1 VLSRSLLLRMAASPQ
16 IERFVKRNGM
26 SAGFARRFVA
36 GETMEEVV
44 APMRALNERGMS
56 VSLDYLG
63 ENVTRAEE
71 AAGAAEY
78 YGRLFRFID
87 ANRLDAN
94 VSLKL
99 TQLGLD
105 IDNSLAYQNMRRIL
119 DEARRYDQFVRIDME
134 GSAYTARTVQLFE
147 CLWADYKNVGV
158 VIQAYLYRSRQD
170 IERLIE
176 LGARVRLCKGAYSE
190 PKEVAFAHKADVD
203 ANYLRLMK
211 TLLKQGRYPAIATH
225 DEAMIGAT
233 REYAQEAGIPRDA
246 FEFQMLY
253 GIRRDLQRSLV
264 REGYRMRVYVPF
276 GTQWYGYLMRRL
288 AERPANLGFVLKN
301 LLRR

>member
-1 VLSRSLLLRMAASPQ
+1 MGDVRVLSRSLLLRMAASPQ

-78 YGRLFRFID
+78 YGLLFRFID

-119 DEARRYDQFVRIDME
+119 DEARR
-134 GSAYTARTVQLFE
+134 
-147 CLWADYKNVGV
+147 
-158 VIQAYLYRSRQD
+158 
-170 IERLIE
+170 
-176 LGARVRLCKGAYSE
+176 
-190 PKEVAFAHKADVD
+190 
-203 ANYLRLMK
+203 
-211 TLLKQGRYPAIATH
+211 
-225 DEAMIGAT
+225 
-233 REYAQEAGIPRDA
+233 
-246 FEFQMLY
+246 
-253 GIRRDLQRSLV
+253 
-264 REGYRMRVYVPF
+264 
-276 GTQWYGYLMRRL
+276 
-288 AERPANLGFVLKN
+288 
-301 LLRR
+301 